1 MIKNGIV
8 FGGALFV
15 VFLLVVASAYG
26 WGADAPAEEL
36 LAEDGEVDIDDDHH
50 HRHHRVHHGGY
61 YVPFYSSYGRRG
73 SSRGAG
79 GFRGGK

>member
-1 MIKNGIV
+1 MSNIVKKGII
-8 FGGALFV
+8 FGGAALFV
-15 VFLLVVASAYG
+15 LLLVVATAYG
-26 WGADAPAEEL
+26 WGADQPLQQRANT
-36 LAEDGEVDIDDDHH
+36 DH

-61 YVPFYSSYGRRG
+61 YVPFYTSYGRRG